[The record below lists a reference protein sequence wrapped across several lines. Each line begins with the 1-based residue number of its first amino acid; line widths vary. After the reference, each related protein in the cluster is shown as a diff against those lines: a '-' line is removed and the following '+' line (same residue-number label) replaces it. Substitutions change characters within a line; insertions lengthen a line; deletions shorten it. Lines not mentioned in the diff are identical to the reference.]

1 MASDAGGGRSLMN
14 LIPAI
19 SRSLPPVTAAD
30 RRGQT
35 VLLPV
40 AAAATAPSDAVAME
54 VVLEFQRVSGVQNE
68 AYADGV
74 TLILTDYG
82 AGER

>member
-1 MASDAGGGRSLMN
+1 M
-14 LIPAI
+14 
-19 SRSLPPVTAAD
+19 TAAD